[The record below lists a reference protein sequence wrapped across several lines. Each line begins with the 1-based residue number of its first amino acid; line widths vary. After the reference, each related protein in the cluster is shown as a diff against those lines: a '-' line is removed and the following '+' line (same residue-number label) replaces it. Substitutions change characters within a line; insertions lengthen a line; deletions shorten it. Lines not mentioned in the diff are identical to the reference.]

1 MKHIAKKLKRDDLIY
16 PELSYTI
23 VGILFEVYN
32 NLGPGHKERCYQKAV
47 AVAFRAAKTSFKEQ
61 AYSPVIFKDNNVGNY
76 FLDFLIEDKIVLEI
90 KSGEKFLK
98 QNISQIYSYLKIKKL
113 KLGIL
118 ANFTKEGLKFKR
130 IINLNN
136 SYIRKYS

>member
-1 MKHIAKKLKRDDLIY
+1 MRKLPRRKDLIY

-23 VGILFEVYN
+23 IGILFEVYN
-32 NLGPGHKERCYQKAV
+32 NFGPGHKEKYYQKAV
-47 AVAFRAAKTSFKEQ
+47 AASLKEAGLSFKEQ
-61 AYSPVIFKDNNVGNY
+61 VYSPIIFKERNIGKY
-76 FLDFLIEDKIVLEI
+76 YLDFLIENKIVLET

-98 QNISQIYSYLKIKKL
+98 QNISQIYSYLKIENL

-130 IINLNN
+130 ILNL
-136 SYIRKYS
+136 YS

>member
-1 MKHIAKKLKRDDLIY
+1 MARKLRRNDLIY
-16 PELSYTI
+16 PVLSYSI

-32 NLGPGHKERCYQKAV
+32 NLGPGHKEKYYQKAV

-61 AYSPVIFKDNNVGNY
+61 VYSPVIFKDKDVGSY
-76 FLDFLIEDKIVLEI
+76 FLDFLIESKIVLEI

-98 QNISQIYSYLKIKKL
+98 QNISQIYSYLKIKNL

-130 IINLNN
+130 IVNLN
-136 SYIRKYS
+136 

>member
-1 MKHIAKKLKRDDLIY
+1 MKLVKRKDLIY
-16 PELSYTI
+16 PELSYII

-32 NLGPGHKERCYQKAV
+32 NLGPGYKEKYYQKAV
-47 AVAFRAAKTSFKEQ
+47 AVALRDAKMFFKEQ
-61 AYSPVIFKDNNVGNY
+61 DYSPLIYKGRLVGNY
-76 FLDFLIEDKIVLEI
+76 FFDFLIDDKIILEI

-98 QNISQIYSYLKIKKL
+98 QNIAQTYSYLKLKNL

-130 IINLNN
+130 IVNL
-136 SYIRKYS
+136 S